1 MISPRQHWCRLII
14 YPNFTK
20 ILEPKHWT
28 DLWKTKNLRVTNEI
42 CACSLISHFFFN
54 YQRWNTKTVISNL
67 NLNIKMIFWNQQILK
82 GTCFQVHIL
91 FLDFT
96 KVTLHNTQ
104 IVFICFIFGL
114 GEALQLIHCLKQAF
128 FLSSPLISL
137 YFKASFHL
145 VAFADLNT
153 RWM

>member
-28 DLWKTKNLRVTNEI
+28 DLWKMKNLRLTNEI
-42 CACSLISHFFFN
+42 CACSLISHIFFN
-54 YQRWNTKTVISNL
+54 YQRWHTKTLISNL
-67 NLNIKMIFWNQQILK
+67 NQNIKMILWNQQILK
-82 GTCFQVHIL
+82 ETCFQFHIL

-96 KVTLHNTQ
+96 IVTLHDSQ
-104 IVFICFIFGL
+104 IVFIWPWL
-114 GEALQLIHCLKQAF
+114 SPSVHPLPKTSF
-128 FLSSPLISL
+128 FSSPLISL

-145 VAFADLNT
+145 VACHKKKDLNT
-153 RWM
+153 RWI